1 MNRAKGEFEE
11 RLQELRRQLEEERLR
26 QVKTSSNTLLSE
38 RNRGTMDQGRNDVD
52 MEQLRRGNN

>member
-26 QVKTSSNTLLSE
+26 QVKTQSNTLLSE
-38 RNRGTMDQGRNDVD
+38 SNRDIMDQGSNDAD
-52 MEQLRRGNN
+52 MEQLRRGDD